1 MANLPIKDNP
11 TLNLQ
16 MEALTTSTP
25 GHADR
30 FNERYQQLLEND
42 KALQVDAKADSEKL
56 NLVAQWAYKAVLM
69 AQQTMKA
76 TDGKEKKAI
85 VTQFLKELLQEKN
98 IALSDT
104 QIEILIEAAVKQMKI
119 QENAGIVIEATDDVE
134 V

>member
-42 KALQVDAKADSEKL
+42 KALQVDAKVYEDDKNGAKIRPG
-56 NLVAQWAYKAVLM
+56 N
-69 AQQTMKA
+69 
-76 TDGKEKKAI
+76 GKWSS
-85 VTQFLKELLQEKN
+85 LLCP
-98 IALSDT
+98 ASF
-104 QIEILIEAAVKQMKI
+104 
-119 QENAGIVIEATDDVE
+119 GRS
-134 V
+134 